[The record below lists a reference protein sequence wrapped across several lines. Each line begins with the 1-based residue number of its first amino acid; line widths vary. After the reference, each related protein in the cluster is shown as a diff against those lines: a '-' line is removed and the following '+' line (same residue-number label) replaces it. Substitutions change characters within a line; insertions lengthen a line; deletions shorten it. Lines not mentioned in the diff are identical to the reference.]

1 MKVPP
6 HLKRVATLPCEI
18 LAPFLTQSSAA
29 GFYSLSFIINI
40 LYGQSS
46 LTVAAGWTNDDFDV
60 PMYQLNR
67 SERPAFAVARSTNVS
82 NAVTQSNSKDT
93 CRGGLQEAKVTNQR
107 NKHFQRS

>member
-18 LAPFLTQSSAA
+18 LAPFLTQSSTA
-29 GFYSLSFIINI
+29 GFYF

-107 NKHFQRS
+107 HKHFQRS